1 MKGCVECLNKGRFFL
16 EGTVFGETDIVMN
29 NRYRLDSYRARG
41 DCYLLKLDKNDFLHI
56 LDVFEDIR
64 VEIQKMVLARERKRI
79 EEFMKQKQKSNVQ
92 MEYNELSSLVNG
104 FDFNAIRQ
112 ERNSRIIS
120 AVN

>member
-1 MKGCVECLNKGRFFL
+1 MRFYGEFLPKFEPMAIKGGAIFCKEGTSSQEVFFLLKGCVECMNKGRFFL

-64 VEIQKMVLARERKRI
+64 VEI
-79 EEFMKQKQKSNVQ
+79 
-92 MEYNELSSLVNG
+92 
-104 FDFNAIRQ
+104 
-112 ERNSRIIS
+112 
-120 AVN
+120 